1 MIFGN
6 KSTTDILLKE
16 ELENLS
22 KSETLNFKPFFTI
35 DSKTPEENWTGGVG
49 FITKEMIKE
58 RLPAPSDDTLILM
71 CGPPVM
77 CKNVLMPYLQEMG
90 YPEGDIFGF

>member
-6 KSTTDILLKE
+6 KTSNDILLKQE
-16 ELENLS
+16 IENLS
-22 KSETLNFKPFFTI
+22 NSQTLKFKPFFTI
-35 DSKTPEENWTGGVG
+35 DTAEENWTGGVG

-58 RLPAPSDDTLILM
+58 NLPGPSDDTLILM

-77 CKNVLMPYLQEMG
+77 CDKVLKPFLKEMG
-90 YPEGDIFGF
+90 YSNEDIFEF

>member
-6 KSTTDILLKE
+6 KTSTDILLKE
-16 ELENLS
+16 ELENLA
-22 KSETLNFKPFFTI
+22 KSENLKFKPFFTI
-35 DSKTPEENWTGGVG
+35 DTAEENWKGGVG

-58 RLPAPSDDTLILM
+58 HLPAPSDDTLILM

-77 CKNVLMPYLQEMG
+77 CQKVLMPYLLEMG
-90 YPEGDIFGF
+90 YPKEDIFEF

>member
-6 KSTTDILLKE
+6 KSTSDILLKE
-16 ELENLS
+16 ELETLS
-22 KSETLNFKPFFTI
+22 KSETLKFKPFFTI
-35 DSKTPEENWTGGVG
+35 DTAEDNWTGGVG

-77 CKNVLMPYLQEMG
+77 CTKVLMPYLQEMG
-90 YPEGDIFGF
+90 YSNDDIFGF